1 MQSFCKLF
9 DLVNKYMNLFCFLF
23 WWMFSWLSI
32 ICHSL
37 IKEMNAM
44 LKWASLWESC
54 FHSNC
59 YHAIS
64 LDNATTRRSIIYA
77 DVCNSHVV
85 NHLKLVFFW
94 GGWTTLLKGHIKGL
108 AFQTV
113 KESQRLCVFVFL
125 QGYFVAKSS
134 LLKYFFPHHM
144 RFDQF
149 HILMTSTN
157 VF

>member
-44 LKWASLWESC
+44 LKWVSLWESC

-77 DVCNSHVV
+77 DVCNRHVV

-94 GGWTTLLKGHIKGL
+94 GGLDHPLKGAYKGL
-108 AFQTV
+108 GIPN
-113 KESQRLCVFVFL
+113 SQRKFEIVCLRF
-125 QGYFVAKSS
+125 SS
-134 LLKYFFPHHM
+134 RLFCSK
-144 RFDQF
+144 
-149 HILMTSTN
+149 I
-157 VF
+157 